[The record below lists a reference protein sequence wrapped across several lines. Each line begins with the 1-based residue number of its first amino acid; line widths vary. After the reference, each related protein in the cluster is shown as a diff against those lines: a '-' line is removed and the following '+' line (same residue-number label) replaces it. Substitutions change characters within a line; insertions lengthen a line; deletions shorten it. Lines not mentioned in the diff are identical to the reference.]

1 LAKKVISQVRF
12 ETSQIDDLFESYSNL
27 LLKIQQEKPDLIETT
42 AIASVLHSF
51 YNGLENI
58 FLCIAKKID
67 QNIPKGDLWH
77 RDLLYQMEKKIPER
91 SPVLTND
98 TIRQLADYMA
108 FRHFFRHSYS
118 FTLEWKKLKKLIT
131 SAEGIWQKT
140 KNELELF
147 LNSLEES
154 EE

>member
-1 LAKKVISQVRF
+1 MAEKVISQIRF
-12 ETSQIDDLFESYSNL
+12 EISQIDGLFESYSNL
-27 LLKIQQEKPDLIETT
+27 LLRIRQEKPDLIETT

-58 FLCIAKKID
+58 FLSIAKRID
-67 QNIPKGDLWH
+67 QNIPEGDQWH

-91 SPVLTND
+91 NQVLTNYA
-98 TIRQLADYMA
+98 IRQLADYMA

-131 SAEGIWQKT
+131 PAEDIWQKT
-140 KNELELF
+140 KNELEQF
-147 LNSLEES
+147 LSSLKENEE
-154 EE
+154 